1 MRANRVPVVLAPLSC
16 VLACA
21 AVAAAQVPTPPPP
34 AHLTAEDASRLV
46 AQVGPQ
52 KAAEQVLNDS
62 PTLEAVASGVA
73 SGRPA
78 WLDVGAQ
85 LIGVADSYLKDRL
98 TQSFSIALQHDASAV
113 LARGGAGV
121 PLPVVCGYDPFSAV
135 DTPPT
140 RREFESAVTLRE
152 RAVGAVRRTELL
164 GAKSTCLEAVARL
177 RATGASRYQ
186 P

>member
-1 MRANRVPVVLAPLSC
+1 MRANRVAVLGPFSF

-34 AHLTAEDASRLV
+34 ARLSAEDESRRI
-46 AQVGPQ
+46 AEVGAQ

-62 PTLEAVASGVA
+62 PTLEAVAAGVA

-98 TQSFSIALQHDASAV
+98 TQSFSLALQHDASSV

-152 RAVGAVRRTELL
+152 RAVGAVRRADLAV
-164 GAKSTCLEAVARL
+164 AKSACLEAVAQL
-177 RATGASRYQ
+177 RTAGASRYQ